1 MQKKYQIFISST
13 YNDLINERREVIQSL
28 LELDCIPTG
37 MELFQASNMDQWN
50 WIKQVINDCDYFIV
64 IIAGR
69 YGTIHEKY
77 GISYTEMEYR
87 YALEINK
94 PIIGFLYKNI
104 DALPVNKSETNI
116 ESREK
121 LIKFRELASQ
131 KLVKYWNNEYELSS
145 VVSRS
150 IIQLIK
156 TTPMPGWIKAD
167 KLPNMRKEDNSIVRC
182 SFCNKTQGQVYKL
195 IAGPNGVYICDECI
209 DICSE
214 IMIEEREKDHKK
226 NNS

>member
-1 MQKKYQIFISST
+1 MTQKKYQIFISST

-64 IIAGR
+64 IVAGR

-87 YALEINK
+87 YALEIKK

-104 DALPVNKSETNI
+104 DMLPVNKSETNP
-116 ESREK
+116 ESKEK
-121 LIKFRELASQ
+121 LIEFREFVSQ
-131 KLVKYWNNEYELSS
+131 KLVKYWSNEYELSS

-156 TTPMPGWIKAD
+156 TNPMPGWIRANA
-167 KLPNMRKEDNSIVRC
+167 LPNINKNHNQIATC
-182 SFCNKTQGQVYKL
+182 NFCFKPGNQAYKL
-195 IAGPNGVYICDECI
+195 VKGPDDVYICDECI
-209 DICSE
+209 DLCSE
-214 IMIEEREKDHKK
+214 IMNEEREKDHKK
-226 NNS
+226 S

>member
-1 MQKKYQIFISST
+1 MHKKYQIFISST

-50 WIKQVINDCDYFIV
+50 WIKHVINDCDYFVV

-69 YGTIHEKY
+69 YGTIHNEY

-87 YALEINK
+87 YALKMNK

-104 DALPVNKSETNI
+104 DDLPVHKSETNL

-131 KLVKYWNNEYELSS
+131 KLVKYWSNEYELSS

-167 KLPNMRKEDNSIVRC
+167 ALPDTHKKGNSIIAC
-182 SFCNKTQGQVYKL
+182 NFCNKTQSQVSKL
-195 IAGPNGVYICDECI
+195 IAGPGGVYICNECV

-214 IMIEEREKDHKK
+214 ILKEEYEK
-226 NNS
+226 NNKNS

>member
-1 MQKKYQIFISST
+1 MQKKYQVFISST

-69 YGTIHEKY
+69 YGTVHEQY

-94 PIIGFLYKNI
+94 PIIGFLYKDI
-104 DALPVNKSETNI
+104 DLLPVNKSETNPALKG
-116 ESREK
+116 K
-121 LIKFRELASQ
+121 LNQFRELASH
-131 KLVKYWNNEYELSS
+131 KLVKYWSNEYELSS

-150 IIQLIK
+150 IVQLIK
-156 TTPMPGWIKAD
+156 TSPMPGWVKAD
-167 KLPNMRKEDNSIVRC
+167 TLPNMRKRNNSDIIC
-182 SFCNKTQGQVYKL
+182 SFCHKSQSQVYKL
-195 IAGPNGVYICDECI
+195 VAGPDGVYICNECI
-209 DICSE
+209 EICYE
-214 IMIEEREKDHKK
+214 IFQEEREKDQKK
-226 NNS
+226 S